1 MAANW
6 SLNEVLAQLD
16 SGRKWTGSTIS
27 YAFPTT
33 AGGLFSQGEAT
44 GFRAVNTQQQ
54 ALMTLAMAT
63 WDELIPQGFAP
74 GTPGSTA
81 LEFGYTSTSI
91 GYAHAYFPTT
101 GSIYFNATEASLVNT
116 AVGEYGFQTFIHE
129 IGHALGLNHM
139 GDYNGN
145 GNWSPSSFQ
154 DSVVLSVMSY
164 FGPRNA
170 APNYSP
176 EVAQADWVGDDQQI
190 HAPQTPMVNDVL
202 AIQAMYGTST
212 TTRAGNTTYG
222 FNASAG
228 GPLDRIHDFTQNPF
242 PVLTLFDSGGTDTLD
257 LSGWS
262 DPSRIDLT
270 PGAYSSGNEMTN
282 NVAIAYS
289 TTIENAVGGA
299 GNDVIT
305 GNTAANALTGNAG
318 NDVINGGDGDD
329 LLDGGAGND
338 TLDGGTGVDTAVLG
352 GAFGSYTVSVS
363 GNSVTL
369 SSATGGTDRAT
380 GIERFQFTDALR
392 SLAELSGGLVADTT
406 APQVGALSP
415 ADDGTAVAPG
425 ANLVIVFDEPV
436 KAGSGSL
443 SLLNADG
450 TLFRSI
456 TVGDGGQVRIS
467 GSTVTIDPAV
477 NLQAGRGY
485 SVSWPA
491 GTFADLAGNPHG
503 GLAGATAWNFTT
515 ATTDTTGP
523 GLVSLLPSDD
533 GRNVAPTAN
542 LVLQFTEPVRAGS
555 GNILI
560 RADGQLLRNVL
571 PGDTSQVSI
580 SGSTVTLNPAID
592 LPAGAAV
599 SITLDAGT
607 FVDVAGNAFAGLQ
620 TNTNWN
626 FTVAAAT
633 ADDFAYD
640 TGTTGSVAVNAAAT
654 TGLIEVG
661 GDADLFRVQL
671 SAGQAYSFTLERT
684 PSGLNDP
691 YLTLWNSALDRLAE
705 DDDSAGGGNSR
716 IGFTPT
722 ASGTYYLGVSDFL
735 SSGTGGYSLRAV
747 NADAQPPALVARSP
761 ADDATGVAVD
771 ANLVL
776 TLSETVQAGSGLI
789 RLLDAGG
796 AVLRELRADD
806 ASAVRITGTVVTID
820 PGPNLPAGSDFSV
833 TIDTGAFRDVAGN
846 AFAGLSTAG
855 SWTFSTVSQAANDD
869 FPLSVDTP
877 AVLTVNA
884 GSRGGRINYVDD
896 GDLFRADLTAGVT
909 YRFDLTSP
917 ATSDVDPYLML
928 FGLQPEVELIAY
940 NDDLSEESLDSRLY
954 FTPSDSGSYYLA
966 AYDYA
971 QATGSYA
978 ITAASVSDDY
988 LGSSAT
994 SGIVNVNGSATIGRV
1009 NAPSDVDMFA
1019 VSLVA
1024 GRQYTFELWTDN
1036 SGGLDDPYLALVD
1049 GRGDMMA
1056 SDDDTGIDLQSL
1068 LTWTAVASGTYYLA
1082 AMDYDVGTGGYQV
1095 SGFERNMVFGS
1106 SFNDNLTG
1114 TPRRDTLDSGPGNDL
1129 LRAGAGDDILQGG
1142 PGIDTGRYAG
1152 EVGDYFLEH
1161 MEGGGWV
1168 VRDLGAQTEGRDLA
1182 YDVERLLFDD
1192 GPWALD
1198 VEGHAGTTVK
1208 FLGAVFGP
1216 ESVAEESYV
1225 GIGLR
1230 LLDDGMS
1237 QPALMQLALEARLGT
1252 PAVTPA
1258 NVVNLL
1264 YGNLFGGLPDAPT
1277 RQFYVDLI
1285 NDGSFTMVS
1294 LALAASET
1302 EFNLENINF
1311 TGIVETGVP
1320 YIVSVG

>member
-139 GDYNGN
+139 GDYNGD

-289 TTIENAVGGA
+289 TTIENAIGGP

-305 GNTAANALTGNAG
+305 GNSVANRLVGNAG
-318 NDVINGGDGDD
+318 NDVINAGDGDD
-329 LLDGGAGND
+329 VLDGGAGND
-338 TLDGGTGVDTAVLG
+338 NLDGGAGTDTAVFSGSL
-352 GAFGSYTVSVS
+352 ASYTVNVT

-369 SSATGGTDRAT
+369 TSAATGTDRTA
-380 GIERFQFTDALR
+380 GIERFQFADVLR
-392 SLAELSGGLVADTT
+392 SLTELSGGATLDTLS
-406 APQVGALSP
+406 PQVQAFSP
-415 ADDGTAVAPG
+415 SDDSVAVAPR
-425 ANLVIVFDEPV
+425 ANLVVVFNEAV
-436 KAGSGSL
+436 KAGAGTVSIF
-443 SLLNADG
+443 NADG
-450 TLFRSI
+450 TLFRNI
-456 TVGDGGQVRIS
+456 DAGDTSQIGINGNS
-467 GSTVTIDPAV
+467 VTINPGI
-477 NLQAGRGY
+477 NLLPNRSYHIAWTAG
-485 SVSWPA
+485 SFTDV
-491 GTFADLAGNPHG
+491 TGNAHP
-503 GLAGATAWNFTT
+503 GLTGSTAWNFSTGGS
-515 ATTDTTGP
+515 DTTP
-523 GLVSLLPSDD
+523 PEVLALLPVDD
-533 GRNVAPTAN
+533 GRNVASGAN
-542 LVLQFTEPVRAGS
+542 LVIQFSEPVRTGS
-555 GNILI
+555 GNIMI

-571 PGDTSQVSI
+571 VGDTSQVAVN
-580 SGSTVTLNPAID
+580 GSTVTINPAID

-599 SITLDAGT
+599 SVTVDPGT
-607 FVDVAGNAFAGLQ
+607 FSDEAGNAFVGIISS
-620 TNTNWN
+620 TGWN
-626 FTVAAAT
+626 FTVAAAST
-633 ADDFAYD
+633 DDFPYD
-640 TGTTGSVAVNAAAT
+640 TGTPGTVSVNGAAT
-654 TGLIEVG
+654 NGVIETG
-661 GDADLFRVQL
+661 GDADLFSVQL
-671 SAGQAYSFTLERT
+671 SAGVAYSFTLERRT
-684 PSGLNDP
+684 GGLSDP
-691 YLTLWNSALDRLAE
+691 YLTLWNANLNRVAE
-705 DDDSAGGGNSR
+705 DDDSAGSGNSR
-716 IGFTPT
+716 IGFTPN
-722 ASGTYYLGVSDFL
+722 ASGTYYLGVTDFL
-735 SSGTGGYSLRAV
+735 DSGTGTYSLRGV
-747 NADAQPPALVARSP
+747 TADAQAPTLVSRTP
-761 ADDATGVAVD
+761 ADNATAVAVD

-776 TLSETVQAGSGLI
+776 TLSESVAAGSGVI
-789 RLLDAGG
+789 RILDAGG
-796 AVLRELRADD
+796 AVLREIRADD
-806 ASAVRITGTVVTID
+806 TSAVRISGSVVTVD

-833 TIDTGAFRDVAGN
+833 TVDRGAFRDAAGN
-846 AFAGLSTAG
+846 SFGGVTGVTA
-855 SWTFSTVSQAANDD
+855 WNFSTVSLSATDD

-884 GSRGGRINYVDD
+884 GGLSGTINYVDD
-896 GDLFRADLTAGVT
+896 GDLFRTNLTAGVT

-917 ATSDVDPYLML
+917 SSSTVDPYLML
-928 FGLQPEVELIAY
+928 FGLKPEVELITY
-940 NDDLSEESLDSRLY
+940 NDDQSEDSLDSRLY
-954 FTPSDSGSYYLA
+954 FTPSEGGEYYLA
-966 AYDYA
+966 AYDYGE
-971 QATGSYA
+971 ATGRY
-978 ITAASVSDDY
+978 TVQASSVADDY
-988 LGSSAT
+988 LGAT
-994 SGIVNVNGSATIGRV
+994 GTNGLVRLNANATAGRI

-1019 VSLVA
+1019 VTLTA
-1024 GRQYTFELWTDN
+1024 GRQYTFELWSDDTA
-1036 SGGLDDPYLALVD
+1036 GLDDPYLALVD
-1049 GRGDMMA
+1049 GSGNMMA
-1056 SDDDTGIDLQSL
+1056 SDDDTGIELQSL

-1095 SGFERNMVFGS
+1095 SGFERNVLFGGS
-1106 SFNDNLTG
+1106 ADDSLTG
-1114 TPRRDTLDSGPGNDL
+1114 TTARDTLDSGPGNDL
-1129 LRAGAGDDILQGG
+1129 LRGGGGDDILQGG

-1152 EVGDYFLEH
+1152 NTGDYLLEH

-1168 VRDLGAQTEGRDLA
+1168 VIDKGAETEGRDLA
-1182 YDVERLLFDD
+1182 FDVERLLFDD

-1198 VEGHAGTTVK
+1198 VEGHAGTTAK

-1216 ESVAEESYV
+1216 ESVGNEAYV
-1225 GIGLR
+1225 GIGLK
-1230 LLDDGMS
+1230 LLDQGMS
-1237 QPALMQLALEARLGT
+1237 EPALMQLALDARLGAA
-1252 PAVTPA
+1252 AVTPS

-1264 YGNLFGGLPDAPT
+1264 YGNLFGGLPDAAT

-1285 NDGSFTMVS
+1285 NNGTYSMVS
-1294 LALAASET
+1294 LALAATET
-1302 EFNLENINF
+1302 EVNLENIDF
-1311 TGIVETGVP
+1311 AGIVEIGIA
-1320 YIVSVG
+1320 YIT